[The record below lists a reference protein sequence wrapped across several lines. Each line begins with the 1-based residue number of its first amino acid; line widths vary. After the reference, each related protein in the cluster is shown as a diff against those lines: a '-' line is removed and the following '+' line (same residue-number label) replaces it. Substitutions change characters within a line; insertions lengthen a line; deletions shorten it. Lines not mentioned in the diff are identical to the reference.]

1 MVFSAILIHAQ
12 LGRIEMHF
20 HIFVAMAFLLVYVD
34 WKVVLASSAF
44 IAIHHAVVNYLQS
57 LEFKAGGIPVLVFN
71 YGCGWDIVALHAFFV
86 IFEATVLIYLGST
99 MQTQMRLE
107 FESKKKIQETTELVR
122 YIFGDVESNSMAF
135 EEKTKSIV
143 HRLREFLESFQTQST
158 AMEEISA
165 GTEETASSSQLILEN
180 SNRHAKE
187 LDELISTKE
196 RSIEEQN
203 RIADHLSKINQNI
216 LSANNQMKMTQKTF
230 DELIQSME
238 TAVQDA
244 SSMEEILSIINDI
257 ADRTNLLSLNAS
269 IEAARAGDAG
279 RGFAVVAQEVS
290 KLADSTSEAIKNIS
304 QISSKIWNT
313 IHANRDKTNEI
324 KILIQEFLSH
334 LANQTQDSQKITQQ
348 ILSSKNQIEK
358 QREILVRFLDY
369 ARLIQTSSKE
379 QSHSMEE
386 IAKSISEINQTMQSN
401 LQWIQEITESVQA
414 NQESFRSSIVRINE
428 LSSVL
433 RVSRESTS

>member
-20 HIFVAMAFLLVYVD
+20 HVFVAMAFLLVYVD

-57 LEFKAGGIPVLVFN
+57 LEFKAGGGIPVLGFN
-71 YGCGWDIVALHAFFV
+71 YECGWDIVALHAFFV

-99 MQTQMRLE
+99 MRTQMRLE

-143 HRLREFLESFQTQST
+143 HRLRECLESFQTQST
-158 AMEEISA
+158 AIEEISA

-196 RSIEEQN
+196 RIIEEQN

-216 LSANNQMKMTQKTF
+216 LSANNQMKMTQKT
-230 DELIQSME
+230 
-238 TAVQDA
+238 
-244 SSMEEILSIINDI
+244 
-257 ADRTNLLSLNAS
+257 LLC
-269 IEAARAGDAG
+269 
-279 RGFAVVAQEVS
+279 FP
-290 KLADSTSEAIKNIS
+290 LAKG
-304 QISSKIWNT
+304 ISS
-313 IHANRDKTNEI
+313 
-324 KILIQEFLSH
+324 
-334 LANQTQDSQKITQQ
+334 
-348 ILSSKNQIEK
+348 
-358 QREILVRFLDY
+358 
-369 ARLIQTSSKE
+369 
-379 QSHSMEE
+379 
-386 IAKSISEINQTMQSN
+386 
-401 LQWIQEITESVQA
+401 
-414 NQESFRSSIVRINE
+414 
-428 LSSVL
+428 
-433 RVSRESTS
+433 